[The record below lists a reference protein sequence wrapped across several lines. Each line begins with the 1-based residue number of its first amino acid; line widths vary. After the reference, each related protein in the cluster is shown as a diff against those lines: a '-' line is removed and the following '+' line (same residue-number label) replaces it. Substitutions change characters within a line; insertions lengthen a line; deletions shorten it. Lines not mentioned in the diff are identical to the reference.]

1 MHSLND
7 ITLESNM
14 QIKINF
20 DVSDL
25 SSDAGPLLLKKSSIR
40 LGLSSASIGCLI
52 SGDPVLLRTWQDGKF
67 HQGRKTWF

>member
-7 ITLESNM
+7 ITLESSM

-25 SSDAGPLLLKKSSIR
+25 SSDAGPLLLKKIFYKIGAVKRINRMFNIR
-40 LGLSSASIGCLI
+40 
-52 SGDPVLLRTWQDGKF
+52 
-67 HQGRKTWF
+67 